1 MVPRDQEQAENV
13 EEAPSSE
20 SLVSPTTEQVRL
32 SGFPT
37 AVSEKARGK
46 MRERRSESLDTDN
59 SLDRVTAASVGR
71 SGFVPTQEWVTSWQQ
86 GLPLD
91 SVMLAI
97 SELMPKLQELQTS
110 HKSNPTGAILD
121 YLGHISLKHI
131 LPTPPPLNPRR
142 FIWSEA
148 SLVWLSSLIWGEIYV
163 RGMTPLGIWNATS
176 VRLFYVKHTQ
186 TPQRQLTDTVSS
198 VVGGLLGRGA
208 TEPSQL
214 LRQRSDRS

>member
-1 MVPRDQEQAENV
+1 M
-13 EEAPSSE
+13 
-20 SLVSPTTEQVRL
+20 SPTADQAAF
-32 SGFPT
+32 SAFPN

-46 MRERRSESLDTDN
+46 MRERRSASLDTNN
-59 SLDRVTAASVGR
+59 SLDRATASAVGWN
-71 SGFVPTQEWVTSWQQ
+71 GFVPTQEWVTSWQQ

-91 SVMLAI
+91 SVMLVI
-97 SELMPKLQELQTS
+97 SELMPKQQEIQSS

-121 YLGHISLKHI
+121 YLAHISLKHI

-163 RGMTPLGIWNATS
+163 RGLTPLGIWNSTS

-186 TPQRQLTDTVSS
+186 NTQRQLTETVTN

-208 TEPSQL
+208 AEPPRTVLDS
-214 LRQRSDRS
+214 RTR